1 MTGAPARDQTPGK
14 GGIGTHIGRKI
25 LIALAILAVIIAAVY
40 FVPRL
45 TMKGPAEVEKVS
57 EEMRAVTIFFGN
69 EGADGFVSE
78 AREVPAAGSFE
89 EQVKLVLG
97 ELIKGSRD
105 SKKISAI
112 PPGTELIQVF
122 WVEDT
127 QTLLLDFNGA
137 FTASHPGGS
146 TGEYYTITNIIK
158 TVSAN
163 FPQTARIQ
171 FLIEGSAVE
180 SIAGHYAVDKPIDV
194 KKWR

>member
-1 MTGAPARDQTPGK
+1 MN
-14 GGIGTHIGRKI
+14 IGRKI
-25 LIALAILAVIIAAVY
+25 LIVLVILAAIIAVVY
-40 FVPRL
+40 LVPRL
-45 TMKGPAEVEKVS
+45 TTRGPAEVEKVS
-57 EEMRAVTIFFGN
+57 EEMRAVTIFLGN
-69 EGADGFVSE
+69 EKADGFVSE
-78 AREVPAAGSFE
+78 TREVPAAGSFE

-105 SKKISAI
+105 SRKISAI
-112 PPGTELIQVF
+112 PRGTELIQVF

-137 FTASHPGGS
+137 IAANHPGGS
-146 TGEYYTITNIIK
+146 TEEYYTITNIIK

>member
-1 MTGAPARDQTPGK
+1 M
-14 GGIGTHIGRKI
+14 
-25 LIALAILAVIIAAVY
+25 LVALAIIAAIVVVIAAVAY
-40 FVPRL
+40 LVPRL
-45 TMKGPAEVEKVS
+45 AMKGPAEVEKVS

-78 AREVPAAGSFE
+78 MREVPAAGSLE
-89 EQVKLVLG
+89 DQVKLVIG
-97 ELIKGSRD
+97 ELVKGPRD
-105 SKKISAI
+105 SKKIGAI

-137 FTASHPGGS
+137 FTANHPGGS
-146 TGEYYTITNIIK
+146 TGEYYTISNIVK

-171 FLIEGSAVE
+171 FLIEGSTVE
-180 SIAGHYAVDKPIDV
+180 SIAGHYAIDKPIDV

>member
-1 MTGAPARDQTPGK
+1 V
-14 GGIGTHIGRKI
+14 IGTNIGRKI
-25 LIALAILAVIIAAVY
+25 LAVLAVLAVILAVVY
-40 FVPRL
+40 LVPRL
-45 TMKGPAEVEKVS
+45 KVKEPVEVEKVS
-57 EEMRAVTIFFGN
+57 EETRAVTIFFGSA
-69 EGADGFVSE
+69 GADGFVSE
-78 AREVPAAGSFE
+78 TREVPAAESFE

-105 SKKISAI
+105 SNKISAI

-137 FTASHPGGS
+137 FSANHPGGS

-171 FLIEGSAVE
+171 FLIEGNAVE
-180 SIAGHYAVDKPIDV
+180 TIAGHYAVDKPIDV